1 MKKSFVLVVLFLLL
15 MVPFAVEAE
24 AVKEADAD
32 KLIAV
37 INGRKYYKKNAGE
50 ALVAYAYNGEY
61 TGPILVSKDENAVA
75 YYSPDHE
82 SCGNIQ
88 SAGSFIFKSETYYY
102 SKALCWMEGDFE
114 STDGLSL
121 NKYTSSDATSKLFAL
136 KMLHEDTTSQLIATI
151 NGRNYYKETD
161 GEAIMAYGYNDGFTG
176 PILVSEDA
184 KAVRYYSP
192 DHEFCSKVE
201 AVGKINYYGKT
212 YYYSDD
218 GCWMSGDLENTSSVS
233 LKKYSDSTL
242 LQDMALEV
250 IKDNVK
256 PPVTYYA
263 FMALYAIAALALCFL
278 VFWLGKK
285 VGMKKAS
292 NM

>member
-1 MKKSFVLVVLFLLL
+1 MKKNFILVVLFLLL
-15 MVPFAVEAE
+15 MVPFGVKAE
-24 AVKEADAD
+24 DVKEASAD

-50 ALVAYAYNGEY
+50 AFVAYGYNGTY
-61 TGPILVSKDENAVA
+61 TGPFLVSKDENAVA

-82 SCGNIQ
+82 SCADIA
-88 SAGSFIFKSETYYY
+88 SAGAFSFKGETYYY
-102 SKALCWMEGDFE
+102 SKMQCWMEGDFE
-114 STDGLSL
+114 NTDGLSL
-121 NKYTSSDATSKLFAL
+121 NKYTLDDAPAKLFAL
-136 KMLHEDTTSQLIATI
+136 KLLHENTTSQLIATI

-218 GCWMSGDLENTSSVS
+218 GCWMSGNHENTSNVS
-233 LKKYSDSTL
+233 LKKYSDNTL

-263 FMALYAIAALALCFL
+263 LMALYVIAALAVCFL
-278 VFWLGKK
+278 AFWLGKK
-285 VGMKKAS
+285 VGMKKAG
-292 NM
+292 NI